1 MYLKEV
7 IVLESKS
14 IVVIDCSSS
23 LNSLAVYIASPLC
36 QRHIKESLYFYR
48 RYEIATIE
56 VPHHKSAT
64 CTLHIAIDR
73 ANNDQKVALKFM
85 AIKVRHEL
93 IDC

>member
-1 MYLKEV
+1 MYFTEV

-14 IVVIDCSSS
+14 IVAIYNSS

-93 IDC
+93 IDT